1 MSKFFK
7 IALALVSSF
16 FVTTSL
22 YAQATIEEVI
32 VTAQRTEQSLQDVPI
47 AVSAFTD
54 EVLAERQIEYAS
66 DIQLQVPGVAFT
78 ATQFGAG
85 GFFNQGYYQ
94 LSDSS

>member
-32 VTAQRTEQSLQDVPI
+32 VTAQRTEQSL
-47 AVSAFTD
+47 
-54 EVLAERQIEYAS
+54 
-66 DIQLQVPGVAFT
+66 
-78 ATQFGAG
+78 
-85 GFFNQGYYQ
+85 
-94 LSDSS
+94 